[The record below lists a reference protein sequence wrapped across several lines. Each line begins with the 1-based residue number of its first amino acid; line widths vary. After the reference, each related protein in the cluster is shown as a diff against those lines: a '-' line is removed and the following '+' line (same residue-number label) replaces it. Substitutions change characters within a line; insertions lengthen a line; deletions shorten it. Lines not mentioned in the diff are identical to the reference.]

1 MREGTQGTKPTREP
15 APSQTSKINA
25 NAMVLHLLLEHGS
38 SLRKPRTLKISAHM
52 ALMAAIW
59 IYHRPKELSW
69 LPQLALAHLCLG
81 VVLHRIRPAKSRME
95 KHLQKCSDKPHIYR
109 DEVESEEH
117 FGYERH
123 SVRTACGKRFVLVT
137 PKRRKGRYFYM
148 TSSSRGIRGCPQMR
162 ST

>member
-1 MREGTQGTKPTREP
+1 
-15 APSQTSKINA
+15 
-25 NAMVLHLLLEHGS
+25 MVLHLLLEHGS
-38 SLRKPRTLKISAHM
+38 SLRKPRTLKIFAHIS
-52 ALMAAIW
+52 LMVAIW
-59 IYHRPKELSW
+59 IYHKPKELSW

-109 DEVESEEH
+109 DEVKSEEH

-137 PKRRKGRYFYM
+137 PKRRKGRYFYD
-148 TSSSRGIRGCPQMR
+148 
-162 ST
+162 